1 MIEWLHVTEEVKSTT
16 ITCDINFIY
25 SSFNLFHF
33 IIQEAFKS
41 IQKQILKVSVTRESS
56 TSEKQCN
63 LFANFEPFV

>member
-1 MIEWLHVTEEVKSTT
+1 MVTCNRGSKIHHDKLVTLILYT
-16 ITCDINFIY
+16 VVLNY
-25 SSFNLFHF
+25 F